1 MKKTIILTFI
11 LSLSSS
17 QSAYAYI
24 DPGSGSFLMSIIV
37 GFFVTAGVFIKSFW
51 YKIKSFFGLN
61 KKPNSDIEKDLK

>member
-11 LSLSSS
+11 LSALGS

-24 DPGSGSFLMSIIV
+24 DPGSGSFLISMIV

-51 YKIKSFFGLN
+51 YKIKNFFGLN
-61 KKPNSDIEKDLK
+61 KKPNSDIEKNLK

>member
-1 MKKTIILTFI
+1 MKKKIILTFI
-11 LSLSSS
+11 LFLLGS

-24 DPGSGSFLMSIIV
+24 DPGTGGFLMSLIV

-51 YKIKSFFGLN
+51 YKIKSFFGFN

>member
-61 KKPNSDIEKDLK
+61 KKPNPDIKKDLK